1 MLQFL
6 SGRRDLIR
14 AIIHG
19 AIDGGPRV
27 RITGKSSIAA
37 AIAVVLGVFAF
48 GSAGVASAN
57 PWLENRFLNMAHQ
70 GGENEAP
77 SNTMYAFKS
86 AVRERG
92 ADMLELDVHLT
103 RDGHLVVLHDDTVN
117 RTTEEFRTRD
127 SGFSQVRDL
136 TLKQIQR
143 LDAAYTFRQT
153 PPHYTKSSQFPESD
167 FVFRGIRT
175 GDARPPKGYKR
186 KDFRIPRLKEVLNRF
201 RDVPINIEIKMPKSQ
216 NPANPYPPGCT
227 GLCDDL
233 DLTSPTTKALA
244 ALLNKKPYA
253 SRDDLIV
260 VSFAQEPIEE
270 FHALA
275 PHVDLAPSEP
285 ALAAWVFS
293 GGVVPLEPNPVAL
306 QVPPFF
312 GSIDVPA
319 LLLNTMQA
327 HEQGYAVHVWTN
339 GPADETSDSY
349 GYLIGLGVDGII
361 TSHPGRL
368 HEFLCANGIPRPD
381 GSNRC
386 GAP

>member
-1 MLQFL
+1 MAPTL
-6 SGRRDLIR
+6 SIR
-14 AIIHG
+14 
-19 AIDGGPRV
+19 
-27 RITGKSSIAA
+27 GKSSIVA
-37 AIAVVLGVFAF
+37 AIAVMLVGFAY
-48 GSAGVASAN
+48 GSAGVATAN
-57 PWLENRFLNMAHQ
+57 PWLENRFLSMAHQ

-117 RTTEEFRTRD
+117 RTTEETRSRD

-136 TLKQIQR
+136 TLEQIQA

-153 PPHYTKSSQFPESD
+153 PPHYTKSGAFPESD

-175 GDARPPKGYKR
+175 GDERPPKGYQR
-186 KDFRIPRLKEVLNRF
+186 QDFRIPRLKEVLDSF
-201 RDVPINIEIKMPKSQ
+201 PDVPVNIEIKMPKSQ
-216 NPANPYPPGCT
+216 NPANPYPAGCT

-233 DLTSPTTKALA
+233 DLTTPTTRALA
-244 ALLNKKPYA
+244 KLLNKKRYA

-260 VSFAQEPIEE
+260 VSFAQDPIEE

-275 PHVDLAPSEP
+275 PHVDLAASEP
-285 ALAAWVFS
+285 ALTAWALFDQPLVPD
-293 GGVVPLEPNPVAL
+293 VVAF
-306 QVPPFF
+306 QVPPFL
-312 GSIDVPA
+312 GGLDVPA
-319 LLLNTMQA
+319 FLLDNKQA

-339 GPADETSDSY
+339 GAADETPESY
-349 GYLIGLGVDGII
+349 ARLIDLGVDGII
-361 TSHPGRL
+361 SSHPGRL
-368 HEFLCANGIPRPD
+368 HEFLCANEIPRPD
-381 GSNRC
+381 GSQRC

>member
-1 MLQFL
+1 MARGL
-6 SGRRDLIR
+6 SIR
-14 AIIHG
+14 
-19 AIDGGPRV
+19 
-27 RITGKSSIAA
+27 GKGSIVA
-37 AIAVVLGVFAF
+37 AITVVLVVLAY
-48 GSAGVASAN
+48 GSAGVAAAN

-77 SNTMYAFKS
+77 SNTMYAFRS

-117 RTTEEFRTRD
+117 RTTEETRSRD

-136 TLKQIQR
+136 TLEQIQA

-153 PPHYTKSSQFPESD
+153 PPHYTKSCEFPESD
-167 FVFRGIRT
+167 FVFRGVRT
-175 GDARPPKGYKR
+175 GDVRPPEGYTR
-186 KDFRIPRLKEVLNRF
+186 KDFRIPRLKEVLDAF
-201 RDVPINIEIKMPKSQ
+201 PDVPINIEIKMPKSQ
-216 NPANPYPPGCT
+216 NPTNPYPAGCT

-233 DLTSPTTKALA
+233 DLTSPTTRALA
-244 ALLNKKPYA
+244 KLLNKKRYA
-253 SRDDLIV
+253 SRDLIV

-275 PHVDLAPSEP
+275 PHVDLAASEP
-285 ALAAWVFS
+285 ALVGWALFDQ
-293 GGVVPLEPNPVAL
+293 PLEPDAVAF

-312 GSIDVPA
+312 AGIDAPA
-319 LLLNTMQA
+319 FLLNNKRA

-339 GPADETSDSY
+339 GPADETRESY
-349 GYLIGLGVDGII
+349 GRLIELGVDGII
-361 TSHPGRL
+361 SSHPGRL

-381 GSNRC
+381 GSHRC
-386 GAP
+386 GAPERLPPGE

>member
-1 MLQFL
+1 MVAVGVLVCVL
-6 SGRRDLIR
+6 V
-14 AIIHG
+14 G
-19 AIDGGPRV
+19 A
-27 RITGKSSIAA
+27 
-37 AIAVVLGVFAF
+37 
-48 GSAGVASAN
+48 SAGVASAN
-57 PWLENRFLNMAHQ
+57 PWLENRFLSMAHQ

-117 RTTEEFRTRD
+117 RTTEETRPRD
-127 SGFSQVRDL
+127 SDFSQVRDL
-136 TLKQIQR
+136 TLEQVQA
-143 LDAAYTFRQT
+143 LDAGYTFRRT
-153 PPHYTKSSQFPESD
+153 PPHYTKSGQFPESD

-186 KDFRIPRLKEVLNRF
+186 KDFRIPRLKEVLDGF

-216 NPANPYPPGCT
+216 NPANPYPADCT

-244 ALLNKKPYA
+244 ALLNKKRYA

-260 VSFAQEPIEE
+260 VSFSQEPIEE
-270 FHALA
+270 LHALA
-275 PHVDLAPSEP
+275 PHIDLAASEP
-285 ALAAWVFS
+285 ALVGWALFDQ
-293 GGVVPLEPNPVAL
+293 PLEPDVVAF

-312 GSIDVPA
+312 GGIDAPA
-319 LLLNTMQA
+319 FLLDNKRA
-327 HEQGYAVHVWTN
+327 HEHGYAVHVWTN
-339 GPADETSDSY
+339 GPTDETPESY
-349 GYLIGLGVDGII
+349 ARLIELGVDGII
-361 TSHPGRL
+361 SSHPGRL
-368 HEFLCANGIPRPD
+368 NDFLCANGIPRPD
-381 GSNRC
+381 GAQRC